1 MMNQMSGFIIAL
13 FLFYFV
19 GLWSKTR
26 KKTIRMLTAKGIH
39 HNHVIENKGVRK
51 KWTFFFLH
59 FAHVKM
65 NVKHASLSGKAP
77 AMNFLWGFF
86 FLSQCTMDPFYPVFW
101 SFFFDSYSEVLSGIR
116 CCFSLTRLHDHFVF
130 GECTAPY
137 KLNKAKYRAFW
148 PNNRTHTC
156 IYTTESKE
164 YIHKI
169 SITRTM
175 MH

>member
-1 MMNQMSGFIIAL
+1 MNI
-13 FLFYFV
+13 
-19 GLWSKTR
+19 
-26 KKTIRMLTAKGIH
+26 
-39 HNHVIENKGVRK
+39 
-51 KWTFFFLH
+51 FFLH

-101 SFFFDSYSEVLSGIR
+101 SFFFDSYLEVLSGIR

-130 GECTAPY
+130 GECTAPH

-148 PNNRTHTC
+148 PNNRTHTYLHIYNWIKG
-156 IYTTESKE
+156 IYTQDFHHTN
-164 YIHKI
+164 HDALMRRCNF
-169 SITRTM
+169 SILTKGNFIIQQCCT
-175 MH
+175 